1 MSKVSEFQLIVK
13 MKKLVAYILQISEKS
28 PKKFRFSLLSKIHT
42 ICFELIELTYEV
54 NSIKLGEVLR
64 SEKQKAIL
72 TKFKI
77 LIYLI
82 EVGKDFKCFTFHQF
96 EVASS
101 FMIVKRP

>member
-1 MSKVSEFQLIVK
+1 M
-13 MKKLVAYILQISEKS
+13 
-28 PKKFRFSLLSKIHT
+28 LSKIHT
-42 ICFELIELTYEV
+42 ICFELIELTYEA

-72 TKFKI
+72 TKFMI

-96 EVASS
+96 EIASNQIYDCEKILINWIKS
-101 FMIVKRP
+101 DNTRVKSLNNMENVN